1 MIYTGGNMI
10 TRVPS
15 TWYELKNNFE
25 EFNNLSF
32 EQLDLIIELIERAKN
47 SRKNELIKT
56 IIDKIDNISEQVS
69 DFSCTIDE
77 TKEDIKQII
86 NENN

>member
-1 MIYTGGNMI
+1 MT

>member
-1 MIYTGGNMI
+1 MI

-56 IIDKIDNISEQVS
+56 IIDKIDNLSEQVS

>member
-1 MIYTGGNMI
+1 MI

-47 SRKNELIKT
+47 NRKNELIKT

-77 TKEDIKQII
+77 TKEDIKQIL
-86 NENN
+86 NDNN

>member
-1 MIYTGGNMI
+1 MI

>member
-1 MIYTGGNMI
+1 MIHTGGNMI

-77 TKEDIKQII
+77 TKEDIKQIL

>member
-1 MIYTGGNMI
+1 MI

-77 TKEDIKQII
+77 TKEEIKQII

>member
-1 MIYTGGNMI
+1 MI

-77 TKEDIKQII
+77 TKEDIKQIL

>member
-1 MIYTGGNMI
+1 MI

-77 TKEDIKQII
+77 TKEDIKQIL
-86 NENN
+86 NDNN

>member
-1 MIYTGGNMI
+1 MINTGGNMI

-77 TKEDIKQII
+77 TKEDIKQIL

>member
-77 TKEDIKQII
+77 TKEEIKQII

>member
-1 MIYTGGNMI
+1 MINIGGNMI

-77 TKEDIKQII
+77 TKEDIKQIL